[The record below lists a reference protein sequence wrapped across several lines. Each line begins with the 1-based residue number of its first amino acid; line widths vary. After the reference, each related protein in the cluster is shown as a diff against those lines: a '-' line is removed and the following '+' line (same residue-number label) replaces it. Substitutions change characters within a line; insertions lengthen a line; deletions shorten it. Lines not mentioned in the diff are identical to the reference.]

1 MKIKRNKLNELD
13 KKLNNINNDTQ
24 QESLNDLSNKE
35 KTDKIKFPNIY
46 SNQNLLTPSPN
57 LNNNKGKLLN
67 INMKKINKLYVSS
80 KPKDIN
86 DKNNNEFN
94 KVNVLS
100 KISKRDFSNRST
112 ANKILE
118 ALNSS
123 STTNN
128 KLELTKINYSKDEV
142 SLFYDLTKK
151 SINYLKNMNQNDIS
165 AINKIKNKYDN
176 INTDNKSYFNAFS
189 ENNSNKNTNLTT
201 QRKTLSNHYL
211 KTEANN
217 NMNNINTS
225 KDISLKIFLSNKNSS
240 LNQKMIQNC
249 QADSDNESPIK
260 KDIKNKKDGNSKRIE
275 NNIKTIKLYNRNDKN
290 NKIIENIGQSY
301 NINYSKIKKKILIDS
316 TDSRNYFQKEEF
328 DCPEEL
334 HFYYISTIQR
344 GKKSENRF

>member
-13 KKLNNINNDTQ
+13 KKLNNNNDTQ

-46 SNQNLLTPSPN
+46 SNPNLLTPSPN
-57 LNNNKGKLLN
+57 LNNNKEKLLN

-100 KISKRDFSNRST
+100 KISKRDFSNRAT

-151 SINYLKNMNQNDIS
+151 SINYLKNMNQNNIS

-217 NMNNINTS
+217 NMNNLNTNTS

-249 QADSDNESPIK
+249 QANSDNESPIK

-290 NKIIENIGQSY
+290 NQIIENIGQSY

-316 TDSRNYFQKEEF
+316 TDYLQKEEF

>member
-13 KKLNNINNDTQ
+13 KKLNNNNDTQ

-35 KTDKIKFPNIY
+35 KADKIKFPNIY
-46 SNQNLLTPSPN
+46 SNSNLLTPSPN

-80 KPKDIN
+80 KPKDIS

-100 KISKRDFSNRST
+100 KISKRDFSNRAT

-211 KTEANN
+211 KTETNN

-225 KDISLKIFLSNKNSS
+225 KDISLKLFLSNKDS

-249 QADSDNESPIK
+249 QADSDIESPIK
-260 KDIKNKKDGNSKRIE
+260 KDINNKKNGNSKRLE

-290 NKIIENIGQSY
+290 EKIIENIGQSY

-316 TDSRNYFQKEEF
+316 TDSRNYLQKEEF